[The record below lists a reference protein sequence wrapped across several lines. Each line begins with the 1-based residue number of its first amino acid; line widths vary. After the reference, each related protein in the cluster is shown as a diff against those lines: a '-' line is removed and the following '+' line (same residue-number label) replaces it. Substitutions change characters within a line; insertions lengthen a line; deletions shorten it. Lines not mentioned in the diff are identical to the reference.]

1 VSETRREYWI
11 ELIAEQEASAQT
23 ARAFCRERGIAEHA
37 FYGWRRRL
45 RKQPPVQ
52 FALLN
57 TKPGSLANNRT
68 PIELVLMSGERV
80 LVGDSVNA
88 ETLRIVLEALRR

>member
-1 VSETRREYWI
+1 MSETRREYWS
-11 ELIAEQEASAQT
+11 ELIAEQEASSRT
-23 ARAFCRERGIAEHA
+23 ARAFCRERGIPEHA

-52 FALLN
+52 FALLK
-57 TKPGSLANNRT
+57 TKPCSLANNRT
-68 PIELVLMSGERV
+68 PIEVVLASGERV